1 MTDIINKIIKECRKK
16 FKTYEG
22 IESEFEKQHL
32 SRLFEDFLTLSLEKA
47 IQEAREKTIK
57 EAKEIL
63 RGEGEKG
70 NAGEM
75 ISVNYLEELL
85 DTLSLPEKEG
95 LNL

>member
-1 MTDIINKIIKECRKK
+1 MTDIVNKIIKEFREK
-16 FKTYEG
+16 FKKELDYVSDYDFNTPVQF
-22 IESEFEKQHL
+22 ES
-32 SRLFEDFLTLSLEKA
+32 FLTLSLEKA
-47 IQEAREKTIK
+47 IQESRKETIK

-85 DTLSLPEKEG
+85 DTLSVKEKEKK
-95 LNL
+95 